1 MGRSDDPEHIQKLE
15 MELEQREY
23 EISLLRETTFAI
35 GSELDLESAFNI
47 IAERARLLINAKTLL
62 IPILDENCSEYTYR
76 AGAGENVEEIVGESL
91 PIEFGVCGWVWRHRK
106 AWWRGMLD
114 ELTEEERN
122 SWEKEAGTLIL
133 VPLIGR
139 NHFLGGLAGINK
151 MNGEEFTRRDL
162 HILELFAGQV
172 AIAIENAM
180 TMDKLER
187 AMHATE
193 TYQAELKALN
203 KRLTSVNHELEHR
216 SLYDQLTGLPNRSLF
231 RDRLSRAIKRAEE
244 KSETLS
250 ILIVDLDHFQDI
262 NDAYGHDEGDRLLK
276 EVSKRFS
283 KTIGQ
288 MDSLC
293 RMTSDEFAVLLP
305 NSSQS
310 SSMEMAVKLQKSLQ
324 SRISL
329 SHQPVVVSATVG
341 IAFYPEHGTDN
352 ALLLKHADSAV
363 SVAKRAR
370 QPVHIFEERNDEDA
384 PGRLAMIRDLQNALD
399 QSEFE
404 LHYQPKIELATGAIV
419 GVEALA
425 RWPHAEL
432 GYVPTEMFINAMEQT
447 GLISPFSY
455 WVLRQALKKRA
466 EFIQKGWDL
475 KVAVNLPVTVILEDG
490 FVQRLTGL
498 HAELG
503 QNDGLVLEITEN
515 IFLSDY
521 DRLSDLM
528 HEIRAMG
535 IIFSIDDFGTGHSSL
550 SRLRELPVAELKI
563 DRSFIMDLMT
573 SQDDEVIVKSTIE
586 LAHSLGIQICAEGVE
601 TADTMQQLYRWRCD
615 MVQGYHIS
623 KALPPDK
630 LESFIES
637 SRWVVEPCKT
647 TDNISAGH
655 SPEK

>member
-1 MGRSDDPEHIQKLE
+1 MGRIDDPEHLQQLE

-47 IAERARLLINAKTLL
+47 IAERARLLINARTLL
-62 IPILDENCSEYTYR
+62 IPILDENCTEYTYR
-76 AGAGENVEEIVGESL
+76 AGAGDNVEEIVGESL

-106 AWWRGMLD
+106 PWWRGVLD

-133 VPLIGR
+133 VPLVGR
-139 NHFLGGLAGINK
+139 KHFLGGLVGINK
-151 MNGEEFTRRDL
+151 IDGEEFTKRDL

-180 TMDKLER
+180 AMDKLER

-203 KRLTSVNHELEHR
+203 QRLTSVNHELEHR

-231 RDRLSRAIKRAEE
+231 RDRLNRAIERAEE
-244 KSETLS
+244 KGETLS
-250 ILIVDLDHFQDI
+250 ILMIDLDHFQDI

-276 EVSKRFS
+276 EVSKRFG

-305 NSSQS
+305 NSTQASA
-310 SSMEMAVKLQKSLQ
+310 MDMAVKLQKCLNA
-324 SRISL
+324 RINL
-329 SHQPVVVSATVG
+329 SHQEVLVSATIG
-341 IAFYPEHGTDN
+341 IAFYPLHGTDN
-352 ALLLKHADSAV
+352 SQLLKHADSAV
-363 SVAKRAR
+363 SVAKRGR
-370 QPVHIFEERNDEDA
+370 QPVHVFEESNDEDA
-384 PGRLAMIRDLQNALD
+384 PGRLAMIRDLQSALE

-404 LHYQPKIELATGAIV
+404 LHYQPKVELATGTIV

-425 RWPHAEL
+425 RWPHEEL

-447 GLISPFSY
+447 GLISPFSD
-455 WVLRQALKKRA
+455 WVLKQALQKRA
-466 EFIQKGWDL
+466 EYIQKGWDL
-475 KVAVNLPVTVILEDG
+475 KVAVNLPVTVILEEG
-490 FVQRLTGL
+490 FVQRLAGL
-498 HAELG
+498 LAEYG
-503 QNDGLVLEITEN
+503 ENDGLILEITEN

-528 HEIRAMG
+528 HELRAMG
-535 IIFSIDDFGTGHSSL
+535 MIFSIDDFGTGHSSL
-550 SRLRELPVAELKI
+550 SRLRQLPVAELKI
-563 DRSFIMDLMT
+563 DRSFIMDLLS

-586 LAHSLGIQICAEGVE
+586 LAHNLGIQICAEGVE
-601 TADTMQQLYRWRCD
+601 TAEIMQQLYRWRCD
-615 MVQGYHIS
+615 MIQGYHIS
-623 KALPPDK
+623 KALPANE
-630 LESFIES
+630 LEAFIES
-637 SRWVVEPCKT
+637 SRWVAAPCAKGTGT
-647 TDNISAGH
+647 TRGA
-655 SPEK
+655 SPG